1 MRYYNQKNHNILGVL
16 RVMKRFTKV
25 YTMQFVLLCLGSCM
39 VVYAKDKQRLSD
51 SIITSSILET
61 DVSHIHGNVSVID
74 TTEVRKS
81 PNIKLTDTIKKFPGV
96 RIQNDVGFNPRPKIV
111 IRGINNGTLVMLDGV
126 ILTDLEGESR
136 ILNQIS
142 LYDVERIEVAR
153 GSFSSLYGTG
163 AIGGVVNFIT
173 AMPKEFES
181 NLLVGYGNEL
191 VRDSADTNLIKLYAS
206 VGDVFLQGGLR
217 IKLSGGYTQSGGY
230 TSFPTIAPSTNLNQ
244 LSGYYIDK
252 AGNHIIGTGGKR
264 AYQTYDVRLKAE
276 YDIGDVG
283 MLSAMASVSNHTYD
297 FGHFTSYLYDNA
309 TGRSTHLVGGK
320 DYFVGSGL
328 GGIGDYTHILGN
340 LTYTHTFGADS
351 LLKISLSSLNLLSTW
366 QDANRDGG
374 DRFGGAGT
382 TQDIDSSSNYLDIV
396 WNTRFLNIHSLS
408 TALAFRYYTYTQ
420 RQRNM
425 TNWRDSAT
433 RLDSFRGFGQR
444 AFVGSGYVRL
454 DSQWWENFSTDIGVR
469 YDYWHNYRGYF
480 FNNQASEQNRDTIE
494 STLSSISPKFGISWS
509 ISPTWR
515 ISSSI
520 GTGFR
525 VPTLRDM
532 YQFTHASN
540 VWAIN
545 PNLKQERALSFE
557 IGTEY
562 RTQRFS
568 TSVYYFHTELQ
579 DMIYRAGSGVQ
590 NNPWQYTN
598 AGLGRIHG
606 VELEGEIALSS
617 YVYVGA
623 NYTFTN
629 ARILQN
635 SAMPYTEGK
644 QLAGVP
650 RHMSNITL
658 KYLPKSGFYGVMWA
672 YYAPAFFSN
681 DINSK
686 PLTNTYAYYES
697 QFSLNTKIGYVWRNG
712 VDLSLSGYNLTNN
725 RYYDFYRVAGASAY
739 MQLTYKL

>member
-1 MRYYNQKNHNILGVL
+1 
-16 RVMKRFTKV
+16 MKRFLGV
-25 YTMQFVLLCLGSCM
+25 CIMQCILLYGGTFVM
-39 VVYAKDKQRLSD
+39 YAKDTQRLRD
-51 SIITSSILET
+51 SVIASSPLET
-61 DVSHIHGNVSVID
+61 DVAHIHGSVNIID

-81 PNIKLTDTIKKFPGV
+81 PNTKLTDTIKKISGV
-96 RIQNDVGFNPRPKIV
+96 RIQNDVGFNPRPNIM
-111 IRGINNGTLVMLDGV
+111 IRGINRGTLVMLDGV
-126 ILTDLEGESR
+126 ILSDLEGESR

-142 LYDVERIEVAR
+142 LYDVERIEVAK

-173 AMPKEFES
+173 AMPKEFETT
-181 NLLVGYGNEL
+181 LLAGYGNEL
-191 VRDSADTNLIKLYAS
+191 IRDSADTNLVKLYAS
-206 VGDVFLQGGLR
+206 VGDVFLKGRLR
-217 IKLSGGYTQSGGY
+217 AKISGGYTQSGGY
-230 TSFPTIAPSTNLNQ
+230 ASFPAIAPSNANLSQ
-244 LSGYYIDK
+244 LSGYYTDK
-252 AGNHIIGTGGKR
+252 AGNTIIGTGGKR
-264 AYQTYDVRLKAE
+264 AYQTYDMRFKTE
-276 YDIGDVG
+276 YDIGDFG
-283 MLSAMASVSNHTYD
+283 MLWAMASVSNHTYD
-297 FGHFTSYLYDNA
+297 FGHFKSYLHDNA
-309 TGRSTHLVGGK
+309 TGQPTHLIDGK

-328 GGIGDYTHILGN
+328 GGMGDYTHILGT
-340 LTYTHTFGADS
+340 LGYTHAFGADS
-351 LLKISLSSLNLLSTW
+351 LLKISLSTLNLLSTW
-366 QDANRDGG
+366 QDANLDLGG
-374 DRFGGAGT
+374 NRFGGAGI
-382 TQDIDSSSNYLDIV
+382 TQDIDSSSNYLDILFR
-396 WNTRFLNIHSLS
+396 TRFLDIHSLS
-408 TALAFRYYTYTQ
+408 TALQFRYYTYTQ
-420 RQRNM
+420 KQRNM

-444 AFVGSGYVRL
+444 AFVGSGYVQL
-454 DSQWWENFSTDIGVR
+454 DSQWWENFSTNIGVR
-469 YDYWHNYRGYF
+469 YDYWRNYGGYF
-480 FNNQASEQNRDTIE
+480 FNNQAPEQNRDTIE
-494 STLSSISPKFGISWS
+494 STLSSVSPKFGISWS
-509 ISPTWR
+509 IAPTWR
-515 ISSSI
+515 VNSSI

-532 YQFTHASN
+532 YQFTHGSN

-545 PNLKQERALSFE
+545 PNLTQERALSFE

-562 RTQRFS
+562 QTQRFS
-568 TSVYYFHTELQ
+568 TSVYYFHTELR

-590 NNPWQYTN
+590 NNPWQYVN

-617 YVYVGA
+617 YVSVGA

-644 QLAGVP
+644 QIAGVP

-658 KYLPKSGFYGVMWA
+658 KYLPKSGFYGVLWA

-681 DINSK
+681 DANSK
-686 PLTNTYAYYES
+686 PLTNTYGYYES

-725 RYYDFYRVAGASAY
+725 RYYDFYRVAGASLY

>member
-1 MRYYNQKNHNILGVL
+1 MMKKFP
-16 RVMKRFTKV
+16 RVYV
-25 YTMQFVLLCLGSCM
+25 IYSLLLCLGSS
-39 VVYAKDKQRLSD
+39 VVMYAKDTQRLLD
-51 SIITSSILET
+51 SIITSSPLET
-61 DVSHIHGNVSVID
+61 DVSHIHGNISVID

-81 PNIKLTDTIKKFPGV
+81 PNTKLTDTIKKLSGV

-111 IRGINNGTLVMLDGV
+111 IRGINHGTLVMLDGV
-126 ILTDLEGESR
+126 ILSDLEGENR

-173 AMPKEFES
+173 AMPKKFES
-181 NLLVGYGNEL
+181 NLVVGYGNEL

-230 TSFPTIAPSTNLNQ
+230 ASFPTYLAPNDTS
-244 LSGYYIDK
+244 LSSSGLGGYYTDK

-264 AYQTYDVRLKAE
+264 AYQTYDVRLKTE
-276 YDIGDVG
+276 YDIGDRG
-283 MLSAMASVSNHTYD
+283 MLWTMASVSNHTYD
-297 FGHFTSYLYDNA
+297 FGHFTSYLYDNI
-309 TGRSTHLVGGK
+309 TGQSTHLIGGK

-340 LTYTHTFGADS
+340 LGYTHTFGADS
-351 LLKISLSSLNLLSTW
+351 VLKISLSSLNLLSTW
-366 QDANRDGG
+366 QDANRDLGG

-382 TQDIDSSSNYLDIV
+382 TQDINSSSNYLDIV
-396 WNTRFLNIHSLS
+396 WNTRFLNIHSLT
-408 TALAFRYYTYTQ
+408 TALQFRYYTYTQ
-420 RQRNM
+420 KQRNM

-454 DSQWWENFSTDIGVR
+454 DSQWWENFSTNIGVR
-469 YDYWHNYRGYF
+469 YDYWRNYGGYF
-480 FNNQASEQNRDTIE
+480 FNNQAPEQNRDTME

-509 ISPTWR
+509 IAPTWH

-545 PNLKQERALSFE
+545 PNLTQERALSFE
-557 IGTEY
+557 IGTQY
-562 RTQRFS
+562 RTQRLS
-568 TSVYYFHTELQ
+568 TSAYYFHTELR

-590 NNPWQYTN
+590 NNPWQYVN

-617 YVYVGA
+617 YIFVGA

-629 ARILQN
+629 ARILEN

-658 KYLPKSGFYGVMWA
+658 KYLPKSGFYGVIWA

-681 DINSK
+681 DTNSK
-686 PLTNTYAYYES
+686 PLTNTYGYYES

-712 VDLSLSGYNLTNN
+712 ADLSLSGYNLTNN
-725 RYYDFYRVAGASAY
+725 RYYDFYRVAGASVY